1 MNSYPLFKIF
11 TDGKDK
17 GTYKGA
23 LELDTMR
30 DYVLGAAHFYN
41 PIKCVCWGVYNMQGH
56 VQGCLG
62 VRYDAGLHT
71 RGCPVLQPNQV
82 RVCVWVYTVCKYAWP
97 LSAASR
103 KKGANSGG

>member
-62 VRYDAGLHT
+62 VGYDAGLRT
-71 RGCPVLQPNQV
+71 RGCPFLQPNQV
-82 RVCVWVYTVCKYAWP
+82 RMLGCIQYARARTRVPW
-97 LSAASR
+97 SSIR
-103 KKGANSGG
+103 CGTSY